1 MSNFY
6 KNKNILVTGGT
17 GFVGINLIKRLLDL
31 EVNVTATLYRSSI
44 ILKDNRIKYI
54 YTDLTNVD
62 DCKKVC
68 KNQDYVFMCAAN
80 TSGAAVM
87 EKTPLVHVTPNVIM
101 NTLVLEAAHK
111 SSIKKFLF
119 LSSTTVYPISE
130 KPLKEED
137 VNDKF
142 FDKYFCVGSMKR
154 FSEVL
159 CEMYST
165 KIKDP
170 MTTIVIRPGNLYGD
184 EDDFEWETSHSTAA
198 LIRRV
203 IERHNPLVVWGD
215 GNDLKDIMYISDFI
229 DGIISAME
237 KIEKF
242 DIINL
247 ASGKSHSIK
256 EILETILEVDNYK
269 NAKIEFDLTKPT
281 MIPKRLINI
290 DKAKKI
296 LNFEPKINLKT
307 GIKNTIEWYRN
318 FYDNAF

>member
-1 MSNFY
+1 MFY
-6 KNKNILVTGGT
+6 KNKNVLVTGGT

-31 EVNVTATLYRSSI
+31 EANVSATLYRSSI

-101 NTLVLEAAHK
+101 NTLMLEAAHK

-119 LSSTTVYPISE
+119 LSSTTVYPISDDS
-130 KPLKEED
+130 LKEED

-142 FDKYFCVGSMKR
+142 FSKYFCVGWMKR
-154 FSEVL
+154 FSEIL

-165 KIKDP
+165 KIKNP
-170 MTTIVIRPGNLYGD
+170 MTTIVIRPGNLFG
-184 EDDFEWETSHSTAA
+184 DFEKFEWDTSHSTAA

-256 EILETILEVDNYK
+256 ETLETILEVDNYK

-307 GIKNTIEWYRN
+307 GIKNTIEWYRS

>member
-1 MSNFY
+1 MNNFY
-6 KNKNILVTGGT
+6 KNKNVLVTGGT
-17 GFVGINLIKRLLDL
+17 GFVGVNLIKRLLDL
-31 EVNVTATLYRSSI
+31 EANIIATLYRSSI

-54 YTDLTNVD
+54 YTDLTNAD
-62 DCKKVC
+62 DCKKIC

-87 EKTPLVHVTPNVIM
+87 EKTPLAHVTPNVIM
-101 NTLVLEAAHK
+101 NSLMLEEAHK
-111 SSIKKFLF
+111 SGVKKFLF

-142 FDKYFCVGSMKR
+142 FDKYFCVGWMKR
-154 FSEVL
+154 FSEIL

-165 KIKDP
+165 KIKNP
-170 MTTIVIRPGNLYGD
+170 MTTIIIRPGNLWGPF
-184 EDDFEWETSHSTAA
+184 DDFEWETSHSTAA

-237 KIEKF
+237 KIDKF

-247 ASGKSHSIK
+247 ANGKSHSIK
-256 EILETILEVDNYK
+256 KTLETILEVDNYVSA
-269 NAKIEFDLTKPT
+269 NIEYDLTKPT

-307 GIKNTIEWYRN
+307 GIKKTIEWYKN
-318 FYDNAF
+318 FYNNAF